1 VSTLRWFRAA
11 VSLGPLWG
19 IAWAAG
25 GVALITWR
33 VFFGEAR
40 LAFPLQYW
48 PRMAMG
54 SATIL
59 GACGLAAGLL
69 FAAALRRRTD
79 ENSVDSLSLA
89 RSVRWGAFA
98 SAGPMLVLPF
108 IGLTSLVPIVIVGA
122 IICGIA
128 AVSALATIKAA
139 RRRTLHFETAT
150 PIQSPR

>member
-1 VSTLRWFRAA
+1 VSTLRRFRAA
-11 VSLGPLWG
+11 VSIGLLWS

-25 GVALITWR
+25 GVALITSR
-33 VFFGEAR
+33 VFFGEPR

-59 GACGLAAGLL
+59 GACGRAAGLL

-79 ENSVDSLSLA
+79 ANSVDSLSLA

-98 SAGPMLVLPF
+98 DAGAMLVLR
-108 IGLTSLVPIVIVGA
+108 S
-122 IICGIA
+122 
-128 AVSALATIKAA
+128 SA
-139 RRRTLHFETAT
+139 
-150 PIQSPR
+150 SPR